1 MFDCAST
8 LPERIFSSAL
18 TISYLQMTPKSNYVL
33 LGKSDNLSDLQIPQV
48 YHEDGLNDFL
58 VTPESD
64 SVTYRD
70 VKF

>member
-1 MFDCAST
+1 
-8 LPERIFSSAL
+8 
-18 TISYLQMTPKSNYVL
+18 MTPKSNYVL

-64 SVTYRD
+64 SVIYRD